1 MICVSGKLNLA
12 TLSPQTATAETSVTS
27 RARIGM
33 PLKGPARSKTLCRA
47 HTARRPGAQLAN
59 EVRCELQNHV
69 PPRALWCQR
78 HTRTESAS
86 LRCLVTGDAPF
97 FSSACHLGLDARFGV
112 QDLAHRGEPP
122 VESPALAPPAAG
134 FFFVPRAKPR
144 LGNFV
149 KSCKLLS

>member
-1 MICVSGKLNLA
+1 MTRWGLLTVQGLTRAKAEWGKA
-12 TLSPQTATAETSVTS
+12 IA
-27 RARIGM
+27 
-33 PLKGPARSKTLCRA
+33 PLT
-47 HTARRPGAQLAN
+47 
-59 EVRCELQNHV
+59 E
-69 PPRALWCQR
+69 LWCQR

-86 LRCLVTGDAPF
+86 LRCLVTGHAPF

-112 QDLAHRGEPP
+112 QDLALQGEPP

-134 FFFVPRAKPR
+134 FFFGPRAKPR